1 MSPQRTLTVTS
12 LLTLLLFTLHWADEI
27 ARGIEPGTMAAAVG
41 LAVLFVWIYATL
53 AIGGKRSGIL
63 LQLLFGAI
71 GGAVPILH
79 MQHAGWVGGRI
90 APNSPGAL
98 FWVWTLIAMGV
109 FGMLTAALAVRILWD
124 MSRSSKAAHAGA
136 MHG

>member
-12 LLTLLLFTLHWADEI
+12 LLTILLFTLHWADEI
-27 ARGIEPGTMAAAVG
+27 ARGIEPGTMAAAAG
-41 LAVLFVWIYATL
+41 MGILFVWIYATL
-53 AIGGKRSGIL
+53 AIGDKRSGIV
-63 LQLLFGAI
+63 LQLFFGAI

-98 FWVWTLIAMGV
+98 FWVWTMIAMGV
-109 FGMLTAALAVRILWD
+109 CGMISAALAVRVLWS
-124 MSRSSKAAHAGA
+124 MSNLSKATKTGA
-136 MHG
+136 RG